1 MLRRFL
7 YVASFTLSVSAAPSM
22 ERVPHLPVSSAVEGV
37 ASWYGPGFDGRPTAQ
52 GEIFRM
58 HDLTAASR
66 TLPLGTRILVKNL
79 KNSKFVIVRVNDR
92 GPYVHGRI
100 LDLSLGAA
108 QRLDMVDDGLG
119 KIQIR
124 VIAQG
129 TQTHMM

>member
-1 MLRRFL
+1 
-7 YVASFTLSVSAAPSM
+7 M